1 MTSCRAAMVRLFQFF
16 MKNPFKNIFGMNDHE
31 IIETTDETL
40 ENKEN
45 MAENTSELPKS
56 GDESARIKELE
67 SQVADLKDKFLR
79 QAAEFD
85 NFKKRSAR
93 EAWDLRQ
100 TAGREILAA
109 IIPVIDDFD
118 RAAQHAVFSEG
129 VQLIYHKL
137 QTIVQQRGLRVM
149 DSNGA
154 DFDPDQHEAIT
165 EIPAPTEEMRGK
177 VIDTV
182 EKGYFLNDKIIRFAK
197 VVVGK

>member
-1 MTSCRAAMVRLFQFF
+1 

-31 IIETTDETL
+31 TAQSIEELVENL
-40 ENKEN
+40 ENSTEN
-45 MAENTSELPKS
+45 APEQPETDPN
-56 GDESARIKELE
+56 SARVKDLE
-67 SQVADLKDKFLR
+67 AQVADLKDKYLR

-109 IIPVIDDFD
+109 VLPVLDDFD
-118 RAAQHAVFSEG
+118 RAAQHTTFSEG
-129 VQLIYHKL
+129 VQLIYNKL
-137 QTIVQQRGLRVM
+137 QTTLHQRGLKPM
-149 DSNGA
+149 DSTGA

-165 EIPAPTEEMRGK
+165 EIPAASEEMKGK

-182 EKGYFLNDKIIRFAK
+182 EKGYFLNDKIMRFAK